1 MKIIF
6 SEMQSVIIERN
17 IIIMIAKKVCNY
29 DYEQIIAFIYMTNTN
44 CYFCTNSDFNKLRYD
59 YSFLKSEYEHE
70 QVVRS
75 FCS

>member
-17 IIIMIAKKVCNY
+17 IIIMIAKKVCND
-29 DYEQIIAFIYMTNTN
+29 DYEQIIAFIYMKNTN

-70 QVVRS
+70 QVRS